1 MDTSKT
7 TKRAAGSLSA
17 GTERSLRIDCKDLSG
32 GRHYQTSQLKAFDK
46 LPMET
51 RVSAAKRVRDSHI
64 DPTTLAAINQMERSC
79 KRQKIAQQSNPSR
92 EESVES
98 SPTPS
103 PETPFDQPQSQDQI
117 NTNAAPATGPAVDE
131 NYHFSRAAPQAIA
144 NLVPSTLN
152 YAIRRDT
159 TADCQTAVV
168 TMGFPRDPV
177 KMQYCITTIDII
189 QKKVEYYAL
198 KLYGIEIET
207 EGEKRYAVLA
217 GVRIDPEHSMTF
229 RRCRT
234 ACIKELFGKQID
246 EAIDTC
252 PFRLAEYESGRLI
265 ETECVTMTINSDAKG
280 GALISLYMGLR
291 GGTEIRDSLYPN
303 LQR

>member
-1 MDTSKT
+1 METAIQLVASHLQSPWT
-7 TKRAAGSLSA
+7 RQRAPKGLQAAYLQAQNAPLESTA
-17 GTERSLRIDCKDLSG
+17 RIFLDVGFSPWVAYFLATPG
-32 GRHYQTSQLKAFDK
+32 ETHFPGRNYQTSQLEAFDK
-46 LPMET
+46 LSTET
-51 RVSAAKRVRDSHI
+51 RVSAAKRVAGSSI
-64 DPTTLAAINQMERSC
+64 NPTTLEAINVMERSC
-79 KRQKIAQQSNPSR
+79 KRQKIARQSNPSR
-92 EESVES
+92 EEPVES
-98 SPTPS
+98 SPTAP
-103 PETPFDQPQSQDQI
+103 PETPPQSQDQI
-117 NTNAAPATGPAVDE
+117 NTNAAPATGSAVDE

-159 TADCQTAVV
+159 TADYQTAAV

-207 EGEKRYAVLA
+207 EGGKRYAVLA

-234 ACIKELFGKQID
+234 ACIKELFAMLKVV
-246 EAIDTC
+246 
-252 PFRLAEYESGRLI
+252 P
-265 ETECVTMTINSDAKG
+265 
-280 GALISLYMGLR
+280 
-291 GGTEIRDSLYPN
+291 
-303 LQR
+303 